1 MKRTFLCVIFLALSS
16 IVIAEG
22 FSFGV
27 EGGAGINTIQ
37 STFANG
43 NKSDYDFIPTCR
55 FGAGVEY
62 NFSPVTALQ
71 LKTFFHNANGFS
83 FIDAKGK
90 TKISFMTIDVPILLK
105 LTFTGIENISGRFA
119 IFAGPNFSFRIGD
132 IQESHGGIKDGIKS
146 FSSSDIFAA
155 GIECGAEYAFTK
167 NEGFR
172 LGCSVIFDISD
183 FSDNSDFSMRRLCVL
198 PYLSYWF

>member
-27 EGGAGINTIQ
+27 EGGAGINTTQ

-43 NKSDYDFIPTCR
+43 NKSDFDYIPTCR
-55 FGAGVEY
+55 FGAGMEY
-62 NFSPVTALQ
+62 DFSQVTALQ
-71 LKTFFHNANGFS
+71 LKTFFHHGNGFS
-83 FIDAKGK
+83 FINANGK
-90 TKISFMTIDVPILLK
+90 TKVSFMTIDVPILLK
-105 LTFTGIENISGRFA
+105 LTFTGIESIPGRFA

-132 IQESHGGIKDGIKS
+132 IQESHGGIDDGRKS
-146 FSSSDIFAA
+146 FSTSDIFAA

-167 NEGFR
+167 KEGFR